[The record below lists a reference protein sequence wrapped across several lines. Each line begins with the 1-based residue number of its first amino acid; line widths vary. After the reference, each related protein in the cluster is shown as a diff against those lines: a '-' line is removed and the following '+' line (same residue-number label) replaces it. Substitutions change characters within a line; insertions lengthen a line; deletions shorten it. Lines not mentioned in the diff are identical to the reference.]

1 MLMRMSFT
9 ITMSIFFAGW
19 ICCVM
24 FGRNDQSVASP
35 VETEIQLLQVGRF
48 HGDEVSAE
56 SGEIWLGL
64 YPMSDGYAL
73 IPSRITVGTVYD
85 PFVDNAGEKTGKAVS
100 VEEQTRPLFL
110 IKGLDVPKGKY
121 IRTLSAEGAILP
133 PGKYLDLRLDG
144 KNEYHLT
151 VYGEGEVGPNG
162 FTSLQNYSL
171 ELSKRHLS
179 QELIAYSSTNGAIPA
194 LLWAGDLDGDGQ
206 LDLVINATP
215 HYAVYSA
222 PMLFL
227 SSMAKD
233 GNLVQ
238 KVAAFVATGC

>member
-1 MLMRMSFT
+1 MLFRMSFT

-24 FGRNDQSVASP
+24 FSRNGQSVASP
-35 VETEIQLLQVGRF
+35 VEPEIQLLQVGAF

-64 YPMSDGYAL
+64 YSTPDGYAL
-73 IPSRITVGTVYD
+73 IPSRITVETAYD

-100 VEEQTRPLFL
+100 VEGRTRPLFL
-110 IKGLDVPKGKY
+110 IKGLEAPKRKS
-121 IRTLSAEGAILP
+121 IETLSAEGAILN
-133 PGKYLDLRLDG
+133 PGKSLDLRLDG
-144 KNEYHLT
+144 KNENHLT
-151 VYGEGEVGPNG
+151 AYGKGNIGPNG
-162 FTSLQNYSL
+162 FTALENYSL
-171 ELSKRHLS
+171 ELSKGRLS
-179 QELIAYSSTNGAIPA
+179 QELVAYSSTNGAIPT
-194 LLWAGDLDGDGQ
+194 LLWVGDLDGDNQ

-215 HYAVYSA
+215 HYTIYSA
-222 PMLFL
+222 SMLFL

-238 KVAAFVATGC
+238 RVAIFVATG